1 MIIMYGMEIKASCQK
16 EIIKSCKKNPVL
28 RKALENK
35 INEILLNPAHY
46 KPLRYDLVGERRVH
60 ILKSFV
66 LTFEVVESERKVIF
80 LRFRHHDDAYQI

>member
-1 MIIMYGMEIKASCQK
+1 MINMYGLEIKATCQR

-80 LRFRHHDDAYQI
+80 LRFRHHDDAYQA